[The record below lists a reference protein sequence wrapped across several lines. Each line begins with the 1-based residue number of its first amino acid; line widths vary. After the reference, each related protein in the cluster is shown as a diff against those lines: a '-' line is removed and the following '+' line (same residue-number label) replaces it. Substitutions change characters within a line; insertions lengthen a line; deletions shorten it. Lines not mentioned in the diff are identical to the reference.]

1 MGCEGNHNGTK
12 RKGIM
17 NEGIT
22 SRGKECFNKMHL
34 MEIKPFGVEGK
45 PVGARGRLKHKYDH
59 CDEAANLPDK

>member
-1 MGCEGNHNGTK
+1 MSEAMTMGCEGNHNGTK

-45 PVGARGRLKHKYDH
+45 PVGA
-59 CDEAANLPDK
+59 